1 MPRSLVRVAGLV
13 AAALLSMVAAL
24 VTIGVP
30 AQSTPGFS
38 FTRLAGLDRY
48 DTSTRVAQSAF
59 PSGASVVLVA
69 NGTLAHFPDAL
80 AASYLAG
87 YLKAPVVLTDGGSL
101 ATTATQLLQSLH
113 PKAIGVIG
121 GTAAVADSVLS
132 QLGALGF
139 PAYRIGGA
147 TRYDTAAAVAAVP
160 PKSYV
165 GTSGLPGG
173 TVGVPT
179 AVVASGANFPDALVS
194 GPMAYASA
202 FPVEIT
208 DPAGLSSQTQQSLQA
223 LGIRRVLIAG
233 GTAAV
238 SAAVESELTG
248 LGIVPQRFA
257 GADRTDTAAQIA
269 TYELQ
274 SLGYTN
280 TGVGLARGDDPADS
294 LSGGPLGGV
303 FKTPILLTA
312 NPTVLGTYSAAWLAA
327 HSSTLANGVI
337 FGGLAAVSQ
346 QVQDQATAAA
356 RGSAGTVSVTA
367 NPQTLPTTAGSTSA
381 LTVTVVHADGTPQA
395 NDPVTISTSGSPTAA
410 CGVVVPVAGVTNSSG
425 QVTATYAGSTTA
437 GTCAITATE
446 QSGGASG
453 SVTITEGA
461 SPGGYAIG
469 LASSPASPATLT
481 VAPSAN
487 STATLTATVTN
498 GTAPAVG
505 DLVTFNPT
513 GTCGTLVPSTATPTG
528 PTGTVT
534 AVYTAST
541 TAGTCTITAAEATGS
556 RTSSAVTINQ
566 TTSGGGGGSGYAIAL
581 ASNPPSPATLTV
593 LSPTATLTATV
604 TDNGA
609 PVVGD
614 LVTFNPSGTCGTL
627 VPASTPTGPSGT
639 ATAVYTRSVTTGTC
653 TITATEATGQKTS
666 GAVTINQT

>member
-1 MPRSLVRVAGLV
+1 MAGV
-13 AAALLSMVAAL
+13 
-24 VTIGVP
+24 
-30 AQSTPGFS
+30 
-38 FTRLAGLDRY
+38 DRY
-48 DTSTRVAQSAF
+48 DTSTKVAQSAF

-80 AASYLAG
+80 AASYLGG
-87 YLKAPVVLTDGGSL
+87 YLKAPVILTDGASL

-121 GTAAVADSVLS
+121 GTSAVAGSVLS

-139 PAYRIGGA
+139 TAYRVGGA

-179 AVVASGANFPDALVS
+179 AVLASGANFPDALVS
-194 GPMAYASA
+194 GPMGYASA

-208 DPAGLSSQTQQSLQA
+208 DPAGLSAQTQQSLQA

-238 SAAVESELTG
+238 PAAVESQVTA
-248 LGIVPQRFA
+248 LGIVTQRFA

-274 SLGYTN
+274 SLGYAS

-312 NPTVLGTYSAAWLAA
+312 NPTTLGTYSAAWLTSHA
-327 HSSTLANGVI
+327 STLASGVI

-356 RGSAGTVSVTA
+356 RGSAGTVSITA
-367 NPQTLPTTAGSTSA
+367 SPQTLPTTPGSTSA

-395 NDPVTISTSGSPTAA
+395 NDPVTITTSGSPAAA
-410 CGVVVPVAGVTNSSG
+410 CGIVVPVAGTTNSSG
-425 QVTATYAGSTTA
+425 QLTATYTGSLTA
-437 GTCAITATE
+437 GTCTITATE
-446 QSGGASG
+446 QTGGASG
-453 SVTITEGA
+453 SVVVTEG
-461 SPGGYAIG
+461 SSSSGYAIS
-469 LASSPASPATLT
+469 LVSSPPSPANLT
-481 VAPSAN
+481 VAPSTN

-498 GTAPAVG
+498 GPSQAVG
-505 DLVTFNPT
+505 DQVTFGT
-513 GTCGTLVPSTATPTG
+513 SGTCGTLVPSVPTLTG
-528 PTGTVT
+528 PAGTVT
-534 AVYTAST
+534 VVYTAST
-541 TAGTCTITAAEATGS
+541 TAGTCTITATESTGNK
-556 RTSSAVTINQ
+556 TSGPVTINQ
-566 TTSGGGGGSGYAIAL
+566 TASGGGGGGSGYAIAL
-581 ASNPPSPATLTV
+581 TSPASPAN
-593 LSPTATLTATV
+593 LSVSPSLNSTATV
-604 TDNGA
+604 TAAVANGGNPA
-609 PVVGD
+609 VGD
-614 LVTFNPSGTCGTL
+614 LVTFSPTGHCGTL
-627 VPASTPTGPSGT
+627 LPLGPVPTGATGTVSAIYTASTS
-639 ATAVYTRSVTTGTC
+639 AGTC
-653 TITATEATGQKTS
+653 TITATEMTGGKTS
-666 GAVTINQT
+666 TAVTINQT